1 MITVCE
7 EMKKFMKLLDERG
20 IQYHDVS
27 EAFDEER
34 FIFRVHADD
43 KSFSCINGF
52 GTYGGF
58 LYNPKENPGL
68 LELWIEHQE
77 PIGYLTAE
85 EAIKEIDK
93 VHNV

>member
-20 IQYHDVS
+20 IPYHDNS

-34 FIFRVHADD
+34 FICRVHADD
-43 KSFSCINGF
+43 NSFSCINGF
-52 GTYGGF
+52 GTHGGF

-77 PIGYLTAE
+77 PMGYLTAE
-85 EAIKEIDK
+85 DAIQGIENS
-93 VHNV
+93 HNV